1 MDGHQVF
8 VPMVGELFSIT
19 KMTYVTVRT
28 EKEVFVPMVGELF
41 SIIFEFPGIKVDNGY
56 VFVPMVGEL
65 FSILKKKFLKLILEL
80 VFVPMVG
87 ELFSIHSHQRD
98 NKCYW
103 NCKFSSPWLGSFFQ
117 SVV

>member
-41 SIIFEFPGIKVDNGY
+41 S
-56 VFVPMVGEL
+56 MRCL
-65 FSILKKKFLKLILEL
+65 FSVSEHKTLKGFRPHGWGA
-80 VFVPMVG
+80 FFNPVPEMCDPV
-87 ELFSIHSHQRD
+87 
-98 NKCYW
+98 
-103 NCKFSSPWLGSFFQ
+103 WLLHAICGGDDTT
-117 SVV
+117 

>member
-41 SIIFEFPGIKVDNGY
+41 SMRCLFSVSEHKTLKGFRPHGWGAFFNYAERGNICLSYGMT

-65 FSILKKKFLKLILEL
+65 FSII
-80 VFVPMVG
+80 
-87 ELFSIHSHQRD
+87 
-98 NKCYW
+98 
-103 NCKFSSPWLGSFFQ
+103 
-117 SVV
+117 